1 MGEDQSQSIVELP
14 DSSIFEMRC
23 DDARS
28 GLVASDV
35 SATSADLSI
44 SDSSFRTMPLTSSMR
59 STDSNGVKAE
69 AKKNRNLNVSFSTV
83 LVSQFDLALGDNPSC
98 SRAGPPLTICWKPCM
113 TKIYQVDIFEANRVH
128 CRRYNYDLR
137 IDPVSRHTLL
147 RRKGEHSID
156 QIFERMDE
164 MEKIRISR
172 RRSYTKYRMILW
184 FKNLFR

>member
-1 MGEDQSQSIVELP
+1 MGEDQSIVELS
-14 DSSIFEMRC
+14 DSSIFEKMRC
-23 DDARS
+23 DDSRS

-35 SATSADLSI
+35 SAASADLSE
-44 SDSSFRTMPLTSSMR
+44 SSFRTMPHTSMR
-59 STDSNGVKAE
+59 KDNQNKDGVNPE
-69 AKKNRNLNVSFSTV
+69 AKKKRNLSVSFSTV
-83 LVSQFDLALGDNPSC
+83 LVSHFDLSLGDNPSC

-147 RRKGEHSID
+147 RRKGEHSVN

-172 RRSYTKYRMILW
+172 RRSYTKYRMIQWL
-184 FKNLFR
+184 KNLFR